1 MTYIKNKVDGTSSR
15 SEKAIPNPLKQ
26 TVRGWLVVACGA
38 LFYLY
43 QFMIRVSPNVMNDEL
58 MMTLSI
64 DAAALGGIM
73 GLYYW
78 SYTAMQI
85 PLGLTMDRL
94 GPRFFLCGAAV
105 LCAAASYLF
114 GNTTDAFVAATARF
128 MMGAGSA
135 CGLIGT
141 IKLGTIWLEPKHVA
155 KVTAMTMLFGTLGA
169 TLGGAP
175 LKILLL
181 NVGLSY
187 TMEILALI
195 GVAVAVIIYFVVSN
209 EPELDHHDELPDL
222 YANRNPLIDILKIL
236 KTPQAW
242 IVAVYGMIM
251 YIPITTIGV
260 VWGVSYVEHA
270 VETSETIAASVVSAM
285 FVGAALGSPFFA
297 FLSDF
302 LKKRKLP
309 MLIGTI
315 ITSGVWL
322 AIFLGDLPLSWLY
335 VLFFIAGFAY
345 TAKVLTFAS
354 IVEIMPLKMS
364 GISLAFVNMI
374 VMTTGIIFHPVIGA
388 LIDYHWD
395 GKMTNSGIPA
405 YTTGDY
411 RFALLI
417 IPICLI
423 TSAIVLWFMK
433 ETHPERKKTERKV
446 PQEYGGIIDTDVL

>member
-1 MTYIKNKVDGTSSR
+1 MTYIKNQKDGTSSR
-15 SEKAIPNPLKQ
+15 SEQAIPNPLKQ
-26 TVRGWLVVACGA
+26 TIRGWLVVACGA
-38 LFYLY
+38 LFYMY

-78 SYTAMQI
+78 SYSAMQI

-94 GPRFFLCGAAV
+94 GPRFFLCGAAL
-105 LCAAASYLF
+105 LCAFASYLF
-114 GNTTDAFVAATARF
+114 GHTVDPFVAGVARF
-128 MMGAGSA
+128 MMGVGSA

-155 KVTAMTMLFGTLGA
+155 KVTAMTMLFGTIGA

-175 LKILLL
+175 LKLVLLQ
-181 NVGLSY
+181 VGLPH
-187 TMEILALI
+187 TMEILAFI
-195 GVAVAVIIYFVVSN
+195 GIAVALVIFFVVSN
-209 EPELDHHDELPDL
+209 EPDLDHHDELPDI
-222 YANRNPLIDILKIL
+222 YANRHPLSDLVKIL
-236 KTPQAW
+236 KAPQAW
-242 IVAVYGMIM
+242 IVALYGMIM

-270 VETSETIAASVVSAM
+270 AQTSEVVAASVVSSM
-285 FVGAALGSPFFA
+285 FMGAALGSPAFA

-309 MLIGTI
+309 MLFGTI
-315 ITSGVWL
+315 LTTLVWL
-322 AIFLGDLPLSWLY
+322 TIFLGDIPLNWLY

-354 IVEIMPLKMS
+354 IVESMPINMS
-364 GISLAFVNMI
+364 GVSLAFVNMI
-374 VMTTGIIFHPVIGA
+374 VMATGIIFHPVIGS

-395 GKMTNSGIPA
+395 GQLAASGIPA
-405 YTTGDY
+405 YTTEDY

-417 IPICLI
+417 IPICLAS
-423 TSAIVLWFMK
+423 SAIVLWFMK
-433 ETHPERKKTERKV
+433 ETHPERKKSERRV
-446 PQEYGGIIDTDVL
+446 PQEYGSVIDTDVL